1 MFQSVFNAHGM
12 RPCTSRITAF
22 PSRGSSDMSK
32 SCENAHQQ
40 ERKMKQSQ
48 QNRSLPSFEDVPD
61 LSGDWLP
68 KPSDLSSEERQ
79 ETWKLLLEYKH
90 QSREQQLEHDRYLQ
104 GQQMERDRQF
114 QQQRFQLALWSFV
127 GYLSVLSC
135 LAVVTVI
142 CTFTDTDPSGI
153 ERFTDRFFQ
162 GVTST
167 VVAIIA
173 YYFGGQ
179 ISSK

>member
-1 MFQSVFNAHGM
+1 MLLDARQQ
-12 RPCTSRITAF
+12 TSDRS
-22 PSRGSSDMSK
+22 P
-32 SCENAHQQ
+32 EP
-40 ERKMKQSQ
+40 
-48 QNRSLPSFEDVPD
+48 NRQGKVPPPFATIPD
-61 LSGDWLP
+61 LPGGLSAP
-68 KPSDLSSEERQ
+68 AEQRNLSSEQ
-79 ETWKLLLEYKH
+79 LQALKL
-90 QSREQQLEHDRYLQ
+90 QLEHDRYLQ

-127 GYLSVLSC
+127 GYLSVLVC
-135 LAVVTVI
+135 LALVTVI